1 MYKYLGALLV
11 LVCQALFI
19 YEVNAFE
26 IKNVSVNYRDFMN
39 LDISS
44 RGINRINFGDERI
57 DKIIGDNSEFT
68 AVVSDNG
75 DNLFLTSKVGSE
87 NTIGISV
94 QFINGKTID
103 ITLHVID
110 SNLPSI
116 IEMGFKKESRSDELH
131 KEAEA
136 MLVAMIAGKIGKY
149 YVQDVSNKFKLGNNP
164 HIHFKQLSSYRYGNL
179 RGAAYLV
186 TNKSR
191 ASRNK
196 SGAVTIDNKAL
207 SSLFSK
213 SIVTAVENEL
223 LVPAQQTMAYVV
235 IEMDKDGN
243 N

>member
-1 MYKYLGALLV
+1 MYRYLSMLLI
-11 LVCQALFI
+11 LFYQALFT

-26 IKNVSVNYRDFMN
+26 NKDISVNYSDFMN

-44 RGINRINFGDERI
+44 KGINRINFGDERI
-57 DKIIGDNSEFT
+57 DKIVGDNSEFT

-75 DNLFLTSKVGSE
+75 DNLFLTSKLGSE
-87 NTIGISV
+87 NTIEISV

-103 ITLHVID
+103 IVLHVID

-116 IEMGFKKESRSDELH
+116 IEMGFKRESRSDELH
-131 KEAEA
+131 KEAES
-136 MLVAMIAGKIGKY
+136 MLVAMIAGKTGKY

-191 ASRNK
+191 PSRNK
-196 SGAVTIDNKAL
+196 SGTVTIDNKVL
-207 SSLFSK
+207 SNLFSK

-223 LVPAQQTMAYVV
+223 LTPAQQTMSYVV
-235 IEMDKDGN
+235 IETDKEGDN
-243 N
+243 